1 MPKLVKR
8 TSVKTF
14 TWKAIKASVSKSTLS
29 KIPKKFISYVP
40 ITYYSRKAHYILRKK
55 VRPSITP
62 RKPRNRTDQIKPI
75 LFIIFCAK
83 EKINLAENLFWQ
95 KIVPIHLYI
104 IAPPF
109 FLNFTFLSTKPKKK
123 NLDKRKL
130 SFLQFTEDYRK
141 LFGRQAELEI
151 KAENFDPTDHTFEI
165 DIKEEPLDEVQ
176 FCNPNQSYIKEEPL

>member
-55 VRPSITP
+55 VRPSITL
-62 RKPRNRTDQIKPI
+62 RNRTDQIKPI

-83 EKINLAENLFWQ
+83 EKLIWL
-95 KIVPIHLYI
+95 KIY
-104 IAPPF
+104 F
-109 FLNFTFLSTKPKKK
+109 G
-123 NLDKRKL
+123 RKL
-130 SFLQFTEDYRK
+130 SQFICTLSLRHFSWILPFYQPNQK
-141 LFGRQAELEI
+141 SKI
-151 KAENFDPTDHTFEI
+151 W
-165 DIKEEPLDEVQ
+165 IKESCA
-176 FCNPNQSYIKEEPL
+176 FCSSRKIIKSCLAIKQNWK

>member
-8 TSVKTF
+8 TPVATF
-14 TWKAIKASVSKSTLS
+14 TWKAIKASVSKITLS
-29 KIPKKFISYVP
+29 KIPNKVISYLPV
-40 ITYYSRKAHYILRKK
+40 TYYSQKAHYILRKK
-55 VRPSITP
+55 VRSFITG
-62 RKPRNRTDQIKPI
+62 RNPTDRIKPI
-75 LFIIFCAK
+75 HFINYCAK
-83 EKINLAENLFWQ
+83 ERIHLAENLFWQ
-95 KIVPIHLYI
+95 KIEPIHLYI

-141 LFGRQAELEI
+141 LFGHQTELEI
-151 KAENFDPTDHTFEI
+151 KAENFDPTDYTYEI